1 MLNPTR
7 VRAVTRR
14 SAPLEIP
21 GTVVGP
27 VMLEVKLPAKA
38 VVVGGAIGKAV

>member
-7 VRAVTRR
+7 VRPVVRR
-14 SAPLEIP
+14 SAPLEMS

-38 VVVGGAIGKAV
+38 VVAGGAIWKAV